1 MAPPRG
7 WASCARRRPTA
18 RVRLYCFPYA
28 GGGLA
33 AYQPWAAR
41 LPDPVE
47 VWTVCLPGREHR
59 LDEAARTDLTGLV
72 DELRAALAPQLAGPP
87 APVAFF
93 GHSLGAL
100 LAYELARDLRAHG
113 EREPA
118 ALVLSGRAAAHHPPR
133 RRMHT
138 LDDDAFVAAVRSLG
152 GAPSA
157 ALEHPELREL
167 CLPTLRADITAA
179 ETYRHRPGPPLDC
192 AITSWA
198 GDADEGVPPDA
209 VAEWARHT
217 RGPTRHRRF
226 PGGHFFPWSAPGVLA
241 ALAEDIG
248 LQGRAPC

>member
-1 MAPPRG
+1 MRTIAADRG
-7 WASCARRRPTA
+7 WVSCGRRRPTA
-18 RVRLYCFPYA
+18 AVRLYCFPYA

-41 LPDPVE
+41 LPEEIE

-59 LDEAARTDLTGLV
+59 LDEAARTDLHGLV
-72 DELRAALAPQLAGPP
+72 DELRSALAPQLAGPP

-100 LAYELARDLRAHG
+100 LAYELARALREHG
-113 EREPA
+113 DREPA
-118 ALVLSGRAAAHHPPR
+118 ALVLSGRADAHHPPR

-138 LDDDAFVAAVRSLG
+138 LGDDDFIAAVQGLG

-179 ETYRHRPGPPLDC
+179 ETYRYRPGPPLDC
-192 AITSWA
+192 ALANWA
-198 GDADEGVPPDA
+198 GDADAGVPPDA
-209 VAEWARHT
+209 VADWAQHT
-217 RGPTRHRRF
+217 TGPTRHRLF
-226 PGGHFFPWSAPGVLA
+226 PGDHFFPWSTPNILTP
-241 ALAEDIG
+241 LLKDIHPA
-248 LQGRAPC
+248 Q